1 MLGRDIL
8 KYCACVLCHVRHFG
22 PHGLSPARLLCPWK
36 EFSRK
41 EYKSG
46 LPFPK
51 GLPDSWIKPVS
62 LASSVLA
69 GGFFTT
75 EPPGKPIQKH
85 HDTFKTGEENG
96 MEKVKK

>member
-1 MLGRDIL
+1 M
-8 KYCACVLCHVRHFG
+8 
-22 PHGLSPARLLCPWK
+22 
-36 EFSRK
+36 
-41 EYKSG
+41 
-46 LPFPK
+46 
-51 GLPDSWIKPVS
+51 S